1 MNGYERFD
9 KMKKAIVSP
18 LCSALVI
25 PGLGQVLNQHLKKG
39 VLILVAVFIIF
50 VLGVI
55 RLYGILNTAFDGIDL
70 RNPDTSLIIDRLMA
84 ENPSV
89 LWGLTISLGIL
100 WLYSVVDAYLSGRKI
115 DRLGGGD
122 HT

>member
-1 MNGYERFD
+1 
-9 KMKKAIVSP
+9 MKKAIVSP

-25 PGLGQVLNQHLKKG
+25 PGFGQVLNQHLKKG
-39 VLILVAVFIIF
+39 GLILVAVFIIF
-50 VLGVI
+50 VLGVV

-70 RNPDTSLIIDRLMA
+70 RNPDTSLIMDRLMT

-89 LWGLTISLGIL
+89 LWGLAISLGIL
-100 WLYSVVDAYLSGRKI
+100 WFYSVVDAYLSGRKI
-115 DRLGGGD
+115 DRLEGED